1 MIKSIKIESWCISCR
16 NCETVCPK
24 IFRVNPTSKV
34 ISNEFVG
41 NETEILMAEA
51 MCPVNVIKVEK
62 KWTVNLNFKES
73 EVISKKY
80 LTSSI
85 IELIVEKPINF
96 SFKAG
101 QYISVMF
108 DDWKWKFSR
117 QYSIAWENSKSFA
130 LTIRLAEK
138 WRWAA
143 KLKKLKVWQKIKFLW
158 ALGGFYLQN
167 TEKEKYF
174 ISTGTWL
181 APFIAMAEKTA
192 PEVKKHFII
201 WARKKEEFYYTER
214 LKSFENTEI
223 HYYLSGEEVK
233 WYNKWRVT
241 EHLKFIPKDAEIYI
255 CGNPAMVHSVLDYTN
270 TNWYKNVYSE
280 DFTVSG
286 KYEPIWKEIFINWKI
301 PFLKEISCFFIILW
315 FLFAWLS
322 IYKTGDE
329 TLYDNFLFFS
339 NYQSLI
345 FNLSW
350 FAVIFVM
357 LIRPI
362 SDIFSKSNF
371 LRSLKT
377 FRKPLWIFSSLLII
391 ATFTWEWFFDLN
403 TISNYFSL
411 NRWNSINAL
420 IPRITEVSA
429 VILAIT
435 SNVYSQ
441 KLLGKNWKRIQYL
454 SYAYFIFGWL
464 NWALNAFNS
473 TIWTYIQYYWIV
485 WFWLILVII
494 SGILNYSRNKQKN

>member
-73 EVISKKY
+73 EVFSKKY
-80 LTSSI
+80 LTSDI
-85 IELIVEKPINF
+85 IELVVEKPINF

-108 DDWKWKFSR
+108 EDWKWKFSR
-117 QYSIAWENSKSFA
+117 QYSIAWENSESFA

-223 HYYLSGEEVK
+223 HYYLSGEEIESRRCRNLYLWKSCNGSLSSWLYKYKLIQKCLFWRFYSFWEIWANLERNFYQLKNSFFKRNIMVF
-233 WYNKWRVT
+233 YN
-241 EHLKFIPKDAEIYI
+241 F
-255 CGNPAMVHSVLDYTN
+255 M
-270 TNWYKNVYSE
+270 
-280 DFTVSG
+280 
-286 KYEPIWKEIFINWKI
+286 IFICLTFYLQNWRRN
-301 PFLKEISCFFIILW
+301 SLW
-315 FLFAWLS
+315 
-322 IYKTGDE
+322 
-329 TLYDNFLFFS
+329 
-339 NYQSLI
+339 
-345 FNLSW
+345 
-350 FAVIFVM
+350 
-357 LIRPI
+357 
-362 SDIFSKSNF
+362 
-371 LRSLKT
+371 
-377 FRKPLWIFSSLLII
+377 
-391 ATFTWEWFFDLN
+391 
-403 TISNYFSL
+403 
-411 NRWNSINAL
+411 
-420 IPRITEVSA
+420 
-429 VILAIT
+429 
-435 SNVYSQ
+435 
-441 KLLGKNWKRIQYL
+441 
-454 SYAYFIFGWL
+454 
-464 NWALNAFNS
+464 
-473 TIWTYIQYYWIV
+473 
-485 WFWLILVII
+485 
-494 SGILNYSRNKQKN
+494 